1 MAEYTTAGFEV
12 PVVTYAAKDL
22 PPACVENGHHGTR
35 SNAGQETSP
44 EDSVTAGHTG
54 RSHLASPEVPESLSS
69 RDSPSSTK
77 QETVA
82 VDLTNEFCTD
92 KQESPPGIGADH
104 SRIATPARPL
114 TDAAVLASTAGPC
127 DDDKALEDMPKA
139 HDEMTLEASGDAG
152 NESPETVSPQAP
164 DTPVDV
170 PDFAADESPQEVL
183 GPPMPASLQSAPPS
197 PELVSPPQDEPLRDV
212 LTEVSKRDQDGEP
225 LVESPASR
233 SPSPTAMAQGG
244 ISSGV
249 PAHMTPQRCKF

>member
-183 GPPMPASLQSAPPS
+183 GEAPPTCRVGLS
-197 PELVSPPQDEPLRDV
+197 TGHTAKL
-212 LTEVSKRDQDGEP
+212 
-225 LVESPASR
+225 SR
-233 SPSPTAMAQGG
+233 MPSPRAHA
-244 ISSGV
+244 SGTWMPWPV
-249 PAHMTPQRCKF
+249 PRRPLHHMLSQPKQLL